1 MFEQSAVSLRAGSL
15 NPLIKR
21 LWGLQWELIRAHG
34 LYVPEPTEERDQTTV
49 QSAEINTSV

>member
-1 MFEQSAVSLRAGSL
+1 MFEQSAVLLRAGSL

-21 LWGLQWELIRAHG
+21 LWGLQRELIRAHG
-34 LYVPEPTEERDQTTV
+34 LYLSEPTEELDQRPV